1 MAVPKLPSYPPLHLF
16 GGAAEHANSGG
27 GTDGGDDEDGDSLCS
42 LNPRGEAD
50 FLFRGVPPVPLRVGD
65 EKLGGLFSST
75 ASETSP
81 NGRGVTLF

>member
-16 GGAAEHANSGG
+16 GGAVEHANSGG

-50 FLFRGVPPVPLRVGD
+50 FLFCGVPPVPLRVGD
-65 EKLGGLFSST
+65 ESWAACSRPLPSKHPQI
-75 ASETSP
+75 EEE
-81 NGRGVTLF
+81 